1 MKGNIIE
8 AVMGAVVL
16 ALALATTGRAGRAS
30 AARTAE
36 LIESTESRVPAGAG
50 VGTGSAV

>member
-1 MKGNIIE
+1 
-8 AVMGAVVL
+8 VL

-36 LIESTESRVPAGAG
+36 LIEQAESRVPAGVGASAG
-50 VGTGSAV
+50 VSAGVSASAGAGSAV

>member
-1 MKGNIIE
+1 
-8 AVMGAVVL
+8 VMGAVVL

-36 LIESTESRVPAGAG
+36 LIEQAESRVPATAGAIAGAG
-50 VGTGSAV
+50 AGSAL